1 MSHTSI
7 APDVTTEDQQTLVRT
22 LGIERGPDGGD
33 VTMRELS
40 GAVERRPDS
49 GLDSMGQAIRED
61 LSGRLD
67 ASLLADGRDDVAS
80 QIRRLPEVREAGI
93 PDEPRGLYQEV
104 AEPGW
109 RIYDHLNEVGFFESV
124 EDHLPRFTP
133 EHIAHTARELIL
145 ADALQ
150 DDLGEV
156 GFDDREQVALLTSVV
171 NDNTRL
177 ARWVPT
183 GEIPAEKVE
192 FDVSYVPPL
201 HQRAVG
207 GALLWL
213 RDLDRHLWQDQVLVT
228 DEILDDAARH
238 VKSMLG
244 GLYVVATAASDVA
257 TGQTLTDGQLT
268 AALTAGA
275 AIAIVGQEELMN
287 DVYYIDDEMRAPSEV
302 R

>member
-150 DDLGEV
+150 DDLGDV

>member
-1 MSHTSI
+1 MSRTTI
-7 APDVTTEDQQTLVRT
+7 APDVTTEDQRTLVRT
-22 LGIERGPDGGD
+22 LGIERGPDGGE

-49 GLDSMGQAIRED
+49 GLDSMGRAIRGD

-67 ASLLADGRDDVAS
+67 ASLLESGRDDVAS

-104 AEPGW
+104 AKPGW
-109 RIYDHLNEVGFFESV
+109 RIYDHLADVGFFESV
-124 EDHLPRFTP
+124 EEHLPRFTP

-150 DDLGEV
+150 EDLGEV
-156 GFDDREQVALLTSVV
+156 GFDDREQVALLTSIV

-183 GEIPAEKVE
+183 GEIPAERVE

-213 RDLDRHLWQDQVLVT
+213 RDLDRHLWQDRVLMT
-228 DEILDDAARH
+228 DEILDDAVRH
-238 VKSMLG
+238 TKAMLG

-275 AIAIVGQEELMN
+275 AVAIVGQEELMN

>member
-1 MSHTSI
+1 
-7 APDVTTEDQQTLVRT
+7 
-22 LGIERGPDGGD
+22 
-33 VTMRELS
+33 MRELS

-49 GLDSMGQAIRED
+49 GLDSMGRAIRGD

-67 ASLLADGRDDVAS
+67 ASLLESGRDDVAS

-93 PDEPRGLYQEV
+93 PDEPRGLYQAV

-109 RIYDHLNEVGFFESV
+109 RVYDHLADVGFFESV
-124 EDHLPRFTP
+124 EEHLPRFTP

-150 DDLGEV
+150 EDLGEV

-183 GEIPAEKVE
+183 GEIPAERVE

-213 RDLDRHLWQDQVLVT
+213 RDLDRHLWQDRVLMT

-238 VKSMLG
+238 TKAMLG

-275 AIAIVGQEELMN
+275 AVAIVGQEELMN